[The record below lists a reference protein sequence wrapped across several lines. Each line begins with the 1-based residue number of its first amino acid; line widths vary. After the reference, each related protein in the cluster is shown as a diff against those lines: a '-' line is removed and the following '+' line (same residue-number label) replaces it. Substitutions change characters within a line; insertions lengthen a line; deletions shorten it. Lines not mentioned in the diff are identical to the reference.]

1 MLRPSTFRR
10 IVKSMGRLPAILLPL
25 LASLLIFGAV
35 LWVMTGGG
43 REVRFFGARPA
54 AEASRYFSPEEI
66 ARGKKHILERRAA
79 AVASLLLGPVVLAVF
94 LVSGGAVALRDA
106 CAALSGG
113 RPWLT
118 VGLYAGCLGLLL
130 FMIYFPLDFYR
141 GYVLQHRLGLSVQT
155 LGGYIIDALKG
166 LLVAGAIAIP
176 LTVVLYA
183 LIVRV
188 ETWWIPAAVG
198 SAALILVLTVLGPVV
213 IAPLFNTFTK
223 LPESPLR
230 GKIVS
235 MARDSGMTVE
245 DVYVMDA
252 SRRTRGGN
260 AYVTGLGRTKRIVL
274 YDTLL
279 RDMTFEEAVS
289 VVAHELGHWNRKH
302 LWIQIWLAAG
312 SSLAGFAAAG
322 ILLRM
327 ASNREWFGI
336 ARPDDPAG
344 LPFLLLVGMVL
355 SLAVL
360 PVDRSLS
367 RTMERQADWSSLL
380 IAGDN
385 EGFIALERRLA
396 LMNKGDITPPGWV
409 RTILVSH
416 PPVLERIGMAEGF
429 GNGEAGK
436 R

>member
-1 MLRPSTFRR
+1 MSRH
-10 IVKSMGRLPAILLPL
+10 VAILLPL
-25 LASLLIFGAV
+25 LLSVLIFGAV
-35 LWVMTGGG
+35 LWFMTGGG
-43 REVRFFGARPA
+43 REVRFLGAWPA
-54 AEASRYFSPEEI
+54 ADAPRHFSAEEI
-66 ARGKKHILERRAA
+66 AQGKAYVVERRVS
-79 AVASLLLGPVVLAVF
+79 AVAGLLLGPAVLAVF
-94 LVSGGAVALRDA
+94 LVFGGAVGMRDA
-106 CAALSGG
+106 CSAVSGG

-118 VGLYAGCLGLLL
+118 VSLYAGCLGLLL
-130 FMIYFPLDFYR
+130 TILYAPLDFYG

-155 LGGYIIDALKG
+155 IGGYVLDATKG
-166 LLVAGAIAIP
+166 LIVAGVIAIP
-176 LTVVLYA
+176 LAVVLYA
-183 LIVRV
+183 VIARV
-188 ETWWIPAAVG
+188 ESWWIPAALG
-198 SAALILVLTVLGPVV
+198 SGALILVLTVLGPVV
-213 IAPLFNTFTK
+213 IAPLFNTFTQ

-235 MARDSGMTVE
+235 MARESGMTVE

-279 RDMTFEEAVS
+279 QDMTFEEAVS

-302 LWIQIWLAAG
+302 LWIQISLAAA
-312 SSLAGFAAAG
+312 SSLAGFTVAG
-322 ILLRM
+322 ILLRT

-336 ARPDDPAG
+336 TRPDDPAG

-360 PVDRSLS
+360 PADRALS

-380 IAGDN
+380 IAGDS

-409 RTILVSH
+409 RTILASH
-416 PPVLERIGMAEGF
+416 PPVLERIGMAEEWK
-429 GNGEAGK
+429 NGESVS

>member
-1 MLRPSTFRR
+1 
-10 IVKSMGRLPAILLPL
+10 
-25 LASLLIFGAV
+25 
-35 LWVMTGGG
+35 
-43 REVRFFGARPA
+43 
-54 AEASRYFSPEEI
+54 
-66 ARGKKHILERRAA
+66 
-79 AVASLLLGPVVLAVF
+79 
-94 LVSGGAVALRDA
+94 
-106 CAALSGG
+106 
-113 RPWLT
+113 
-118 VGLYAGCLGLLL
+118 
-130 FMIYFPLDFYR
+130 
-141 GYVLQHRLGLSVQT
+141 
-155 LGGYIIDALKG
+155 

-188 ETWWIPAAVG
+188 ESWWIPAAVG
-198 SAALILVLTVLGPVV
+198 SGALILVLTVLGPVM

-230 GKIVS
+230 GKIGA
-235 MARDSGMTVE
+235 MARESGMTVE

-302 LWIQIWLAAG
+302 LWIQIWLAAA

-360 PVDRSLS
+360 PVDRALS

-380 IAGDN
+380 IAGGN

-409 RTILVSH
+409 RTILASH
-416 PPVLERIGMAEGF
+416 PPVLERIGMAEEWK
-429 GNGEAGK
+429 NGELVN